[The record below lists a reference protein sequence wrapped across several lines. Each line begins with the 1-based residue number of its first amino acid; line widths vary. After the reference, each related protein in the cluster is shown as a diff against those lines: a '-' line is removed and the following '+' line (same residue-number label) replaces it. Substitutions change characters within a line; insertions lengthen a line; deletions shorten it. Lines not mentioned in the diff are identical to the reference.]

1 MNRLILAV
9 ALAFLLVPALT
20 GTAVAQTQQ
29 QQYGTEVCVNAS
41 GAGDAKRLFPNAT
54 LHVIPDSINP
64 LMNGW
69 RIVSGPVGA
78 GGKIM
83 TDAQEIQ
90 LRQRER
96 NDKELNIGE

>member
-1 MNRLILAV
+1 MNRLILVV

-29 QQYGTEVCVNAS
+29 YGTEVCVNAS
-41 GAGDAKRLFPNAT
+41 DADYAKRLFPNAS
-54 LHVIPDSINP
+54 LPVILDSTAS

-96 NDKELNIGE
+96 NDERQSTGE

>member
-29 QQYGTEVCVNAS
+29 HGTEVCVNAS
-41 GAGDAKRLFPNAT
+41 DADYAKRLFPNAS
-54 LHVIPDSINP
+54 LHVIPDSTAS

-96 NDKELNIGE
+96 NDEELNIGE

>member
-1 MNRLILAV
+1 MNRLILVV

-41 GAGDAKRLFPNAT
+41 GADYAKRLFPHASF
-54 LHVIPDSINP
+54 HVIPDSAAS

-90 LRQRER
+90 LRRQEYNSDWRSE
-96 NDKELNIGE
+96 

>member
-1 MNRLILAV
+1 MKKVLLAISV
-9 ALAFLLVPALT
+9 LMFVLPSARALAQAE
-20 GTAVAQTQQ
+20 AQP
-29 QQYGTEVCVNAS
+29 YRTEVCVNAS
-41 GAGDAKRLFPNAT
+41 DADYAKRLFPNASF
-54 LHVIPDSINP
+54 HVIPNSADP

-90 LRQRER
+90 LRRQEYN
-96 NDKELNIGE
+96 NDWRSE

>member
-1 MNRLILAV
+1 MKKVLLAISV
-9 ALAFLLVPALT
+9 LMFVLPSARALAQ
-20 GTAVAQTQQ
+20 AQAQP
-29 QQYGTEVCVNAS
+29 YRTEVCVNAS
-41 GAGDAKRLFPNAT
+41 DADYAKRLFPNASF
-54 LHVIPDSINP
+54 HVISDSADP

-90 LRQRER
+90 LRRQEYNSDWRSE
-96 NDKELNIGE
+96 